1 MKENFSNSRTYE
13 ENLCSYRFA
22 TTFKNTQAK
31 IIRTYNNRQIKA
43 IAIIRQICIM
53 LAANFKS
60 LLHEDILEELLNI
73 SIYLTI
79 RIFVLFRKKQVN
91 QNPFEILLFL
101 TIIW

>member
-1 MKENFSNSRTYE
+1 MRKNV
-13 ENLCSYRFA
+13 A

-60 LLHEDILEELLNI
+60 LLHEDILEE
-73 SIYLTI
+73 Y
-79 RIFVLFRKKQVN
+79 
-91 QNPFEILLFL
+91 
-101 TIIW
+101 

>member
-1 MKENFSNSRTYE
+1 
-13 ENLCSYRFA
+13 
-22 TTFKNTQAK
+22 
-31 IIRTYNNRQIKA
+31 
-43 IAIIRQICIM
+43 M

-79 RIFVLFRKKQVN
+79 RIFGLFMKEQVN